1 MEKLIEFL
9 IDRKLEQNGSS
20 ITHTFYYNTVSL
32 ELYKVIGSEEVVILA
47 ESHVEEEFWSNDNK
61 LVAYRVFKNESE
73 YDEFFE
79 ECRTLENGEL
89 LYLND
94 FQSTINVFRE
104 LEEVE
109 IEDVNRYIERY
120 DLWEYIND

>member
-1 MEKLIEFL
+1 
-9 IDRKLEQNGSS
+9 
-20 ITHTFYYNTVSL
+20 
-32 ELYKVIGSEEVVILA
+32 LA

-120 DLWEYIND
+120 DLWEYISD

>member
-20 ITHTFYYNTVSL
+20 ITHTCYNAVSL
-32 ELYKVIGSEEVVILA
+32 ALYKVIGSEEVVILA
-47 ESHVEEEFWSNDNK
+47 ESYEEEEFWSNDNK

-94 FQSTINVFRE
+94 FQATINVFRE